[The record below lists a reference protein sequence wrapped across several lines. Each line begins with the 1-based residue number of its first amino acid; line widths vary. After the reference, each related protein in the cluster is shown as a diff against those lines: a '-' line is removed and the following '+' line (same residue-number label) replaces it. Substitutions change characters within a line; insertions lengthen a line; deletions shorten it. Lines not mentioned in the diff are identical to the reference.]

1 MVAHD
6 QLITRYDDIG
16 MSKRYGVG
24 SLFNTNLPVLKGV
37 MGPESSF
44 EFLPYYLFALYNKIY
59 ILKHY

>member
-37 MGPESSF
+37 MGSLKVRLNSCPTIC
-44 EFLPYYLFALYNKIY
+44 LHCTIKY
-59 ILKHY
+59 IF